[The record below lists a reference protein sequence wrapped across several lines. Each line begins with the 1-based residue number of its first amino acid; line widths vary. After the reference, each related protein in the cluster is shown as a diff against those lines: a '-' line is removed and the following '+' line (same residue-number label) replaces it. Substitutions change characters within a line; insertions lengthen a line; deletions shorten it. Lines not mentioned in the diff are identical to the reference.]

1 MIDKKPIN
9 ELLKNLKDSGKY
21 RVFNDIIRERGDFP
35 SAIWYGPYNI
45 KKIVNWCSNDYLGM
59 GQHKVVIDAMH
70 TALDQTGSGSGGTR
84 NIGGTSHYHVA
95 LEVELAKL
103 HSTEA
108 ALLYT
113 SAYVANEWTLIALSR
128 IIPNICFLSDSKNHA
143 SLIQGILH
151 SKAEKRIWTHN
162 DMSDLE
168 EKLQE
173 VTALGLT
180 PCIVFESV
188 YSMDGDVSP
197 ITQVCDL
204 AEKYNAITY
213 IDEVHAVGL
222 YGDTGAGYCEKL
234 GETRVDITNGT
245 LGKAFGVQGGY
256 IAGDEL
262 VIDAIRSVASGFIFT
277 TSTSPVI
284 CSGALAS
291 IKYLKDHNEL
301 RVKHQERA
309 STLKR
314 MLSEVDIEVHP
325 DACTHIVPVMVRD
338 PKLCKKMSDMLLED
352 YNIYIQPI
360 NYPTVPKG
368 TERLRITP
376 TPCHS
381 REVTQN
387 FVEALKDAWFKFMPR
402 LSMVLEQK
410 KAQKNL

>member
-1 MIDKKPIN
+1 MINKKPFEEKIQ
-9 ELLKNLKDSGKY
+9 ELKDTGKY
-21 RVFNDIIRERGDFP
+21 RVFNDIVRERGDFP
-35 SAIWYGPYNI
+35 VAIWYGPYNI
-45 KKIVNWCSNDYLGM
+45 KNIVNWCSNDYLGM

-95 LEVELAKL
+95 LEHELSSL
-103 HSTEA
+103 HSKEK
-108 ALLYT
+108 ALLFT
-113 SAYVANEWTLIALSR
+113 SAYVANEWTLIALSN
-128 IIPNICFLSDSKNHA
+128 IIPSICFLSDSKNHA
-143 SLIQGILH
+143 SLIQGIRH

-162 DMSDLE
+162 DMGDLE
-168 EKLQE
+168 KKLQE
-173 VTALGLT
+173 VSAEGLT

-197 ITQVCDL
+197 ISSVCDL
-204 AEKYNAITY
+204 AERYGAMTY

-222 YGDTGAGYCEKL
+222 YGNTGAGYCEKV
-234 GETRVDITNGT
+234 GEDRIDIINGT

-262 VIDAIRSVASGFIFT
+262 IIDAIRSVSSGFIFT

-301 RVKHQERA
+301 REKHQERA
-309 STLKR
+309 TTLKK
-314 MLSEVDIEVHP
+314 MLRDVGIEVLE

-338 PKLCKKMSDMLLED
+338 AKLCKRMSDMLLED

-360 NYPTVPKG
+360 NYPTVEVG
-368 TERLRITP
+368 QERLRIAP
-376 TPCHS
+376 TPLHTDAMMHNL
-381 REVTQN
+381 VD
-387 FVEALKDAWFKFMPR
+387 ALRKVFKR
-402 LSMVLEQK
+402 VAEGC
-410 KAQKNL
+410 A